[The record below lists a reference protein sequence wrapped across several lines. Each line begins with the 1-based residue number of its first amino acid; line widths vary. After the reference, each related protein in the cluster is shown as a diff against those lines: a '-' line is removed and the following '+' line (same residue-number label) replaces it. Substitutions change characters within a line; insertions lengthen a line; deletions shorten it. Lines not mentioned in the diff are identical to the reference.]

1 MLTRSQD
8 SFSPIF
14 RHWAKLFSEMRDGSG
29 REARSA
35 PRRSRLNVCLE
46 TLVWRSPRYMVLVH
60 VAVDGCWLQWR
71 WAVYWR
77 LLTLKSWQLT
87 AGDKVREGEREKNKR
102 KSKTLLSFLTKYADE
117 TNSIRKSAS
126 YKKMFFWHL
135 PWAYELMVLWGHSSL
150 LRERENRVSCLHGA
164 WCLYLVCVDSTYCV
178 EAGGGEKGML
188 LSITDN
194 RQHSSQ
200 KLFSHLQQR

>member
-60 VAVDGCWLQWR
+60 VALMDAGFNDVERCIDG
-71 WAVYWR
+71 Y
-77 LLTLKSWQLT
+77 
-87 AGDKVREGEREKNKR
+87 
-102 KSKTLLSFLTKYADE
+102 
-117 TNSIRKSAS
+117 
-126 YKKMFFWHL
+126 
-135 PWAYELMVLWGHSSL
+135 
-150 LRERENRVSCLHGA
+150 
-164 WCLYLVCVDSTYCV
+164 
-178 EAGGGEKGML
+178 
-188 LSITDN
+188 
-194 RQHSSQ
+194 
-200 KLFSHLQQR
+200 

>member
-1 MLTRSQD
+1 MEVREVGRRKKPFLLTAELFISRNLFVTDEHKFWSCRTSIFMNASLIQHSFSPLLSRLRHSMRSQSCKLKIPSSSSWQWIATQYSSAANNEVVFVLLIMLTRSQD

-77 LLTLKSWQLT
+77 LLTWNFKEL
-87 AGDKVREGEREKNKR
+87 A
-102 KSKTLLSFLTKYADE
+102 
-117 TNSIRKSAS
+117 TNC
-126 YKKMFFWHL
+126 
-135 PWAYELMVLWGHSSL
+135 WG
-150 LRERENRVSCLHGA
+150 
-164 WCLYLVCVDSTYCV
+164 
-178 EAGGGEKGML
+178 
-188 LSITDN
+188 
-194 RQHSSQ
+194 
-200 KLFSHLQQR
+200 